1 MIRISNVSKSY
12 ELRKS
17 ENISVLK
24 NVNMDF
30 KKGELIS
37 ILGPSGCGKSTL
49 LNIIGGL
56 DRMDKGDL
64 IVSGTNTKDFKEK
77 DWDRYRKNKIGFI
90 FQNFNL
96 IPHLTAL
103 ENVEVSM
110 TLTGISKSDRLK
122 RAKELL
128 NKVGLSER
136 SNHRPNELSGGQ
148 KQRVAIARA
157 LANNPDIIL
166 ADEPT
171 GALDSRTSQQI
182 IELLK
187 EISSSGKLV
196 IVVTHS
202 QELANHADR
211 VIEMLDG
218 QVLSDTSNTKAE
230 VPNKLNTNGDDLTTK
245 DSTINLS
252 TTLKLAFRNIKQKK
266 WRTMLTAFGASIG
279 IGGIAIMVGLGIGV
293 QNKVTNELE
302 QIAEKNIVTVQGNSG
317 LTKKISKGDIEKIRN
332 ITGVASVYPSYNL
345 EGSIL
350 TKSDELSVPML
361 MLQPKKYKGD
371 FNTNQLVK
379 GTYPKDNDKSIL
391 ISESTAK
398 DIYGDKVKYKDILG
412 KKVKT
417 SIKTLTD
424 SKSHHEA
431 VKSTLSISGIVKDGP
446 FGLPFN
452 YIPYKESAKINDK
465 SSDNRNI
472 YSLSVVAKSPRDF
485 SSIQNKIEKMKLYVD
500 SDEEQMKKINTY
512 FKMAQA
518 ALGLFAG
525 ISLVISSIMI
535 GIVLYISVLERTRE
549 IGILKSLGARRKD
562 IRRLFLSEAAVI
574 GFLGGAIGVI
584 GSYLISVLGN
594 EIAKI
599 ILKKN
604 YFKLFDLPL
613 TLIVFCIAL
622 SIVVSVIAGFIP
634 SNKATKQNPVEALKY
649 E

>member
-77 DWDRYRKNKIGFI
+77 DWDRYRKSKIGFI

-187 EISSSGKLV
+187 GISSSGKLV

-218 QVLSDTSNTKAE
+218 QVLSDTSNMKAE
-230 VPNKLNTNGDDLTTK
+230 VPNKLNTNDDDLTTK

-293 QNKVTNELE
+293 QNKVTDELE

-317 LTKKISKGDIEKIRN
+317 LTKKISKDDIEKIRN

-361 MLQPKKYKGD
+361 MLQPEKYKGD
-371 FNTNQLVK
+371 FNTNQLIK

-424 SKSHHEA
+424 SKSHHES

-465 SSDNRNI
+465 SSNNRNI
-472 YSLSVVAKSPRDF
+472 YSLSVVAKSPKDF